1 MLNLRDPAAPVLM
14 AEAEGLAD
22 ELLDA
27 EAGAVALDSGL
38 LVPVVDPV
46 LVPLKE
52 NFR

>member
-1 MLNLRDPAAPVLM
+1 M

-22 ELLDA
+22 ELL

-38 LVPVVDPV
+38 LVPAVVDPV
-46 LVPLKE
+46 LVPLKG